1 MTAEESRRKKW
12 TRRSFPILSGWRQA
26 RFYLGLITLNRPDRS
41 LVPWS
46 IDQTAT
52 RSPLVPSG
60 KPFGIKTQPCGRH
73 TVSSSKTNFFPPF
86 PSFRG
91 ISRRSERE
99 LDRAAGPNCKWRR
112 SKSAFQNNRC
122 HMSHRSLLTGT
133 ERKIYDWKC
142 QQWLVRPTGVAVSW
156 EETEWKTTRKSCP
169 HRWKITV
176 SLKQKLKER
185 TKGTV

>member
-60 KPFGIKTQPCGRH
+60 KPFGIKTPPCGRH

-86 PSFRG
+86 PSFLG

-112 SKSAFQNNRC
+112 SKSLLSRTTVAICPTDRC
-122 HMSHRSLLTGT
+122 LQGT

-156 EETEWKTTRKSCP
+156 EETEWKTRRKSCP
-169 HRWKITV
+169 HHIFPD
-176 SLKQKLKER
+176 ER
-185 TKGTV
+185 SQLV